1 MITTYET
8 QRNLLDFTSFSL
20 RKRLYIAWLLITKGQ
35 FAITNTLNTLTTVET
50 K

>member
-8 QRNLLDFTSFSL
+8 KMNVLNFTSFSL

-35 FAITNTLNTLTTVET
+35 FAITNSLTTVET

>member
-35 FAITNTLNTLTTVET
+35 FAITNLVTTVET